1 MKKLLS
7 DVVLVCGAVFALSVG
22 ALFTALT
29 AQYIFKLEPC
39 ELCIYQ
45 RVPYCL
51 TALLSIAALVL
62 THNAEKVRASAF
74 LIFLC
79 SIAFFAGSVIAA
91 FHIGVEQHWW
101 KSPLEGCAAN
111 LPEGLSGADL
121 VKFLSTR
128 KVVRC
133 DEIAWADPVFHLSMA
148 TYNAMISFVLAGL
161 SLAASILITRRAN
174 GVLSMDSKSLK
185 KPANSNER

>member
-22 ALFTALT
+22 ALFIALT

-39 ELCIYQ
+39 ELCLYQ
-45 RVPYCL
+45 RAPYCI
-51 TALLSIAALVL
+51 TALLSIIALVM
-62 THNAEKVRASAF
+62 THNAEKVRVSAF

-79 SIAFFAGSVIAA
+79 SATFLIGSFIAFFHV
-91 FHIGVEQHWW
+91 GVEYHWW
-101 KSPLEGCAAN
+101 KSPLEGCAAD

-128 KVVRC
+128 KAVRC
-133 DEIAWADPVFHLSMA
+133 DEVAWADPFFHFSMA
-148 TYNAMISFVLAGL
+148 AYNAAISFALAGF
-161 SLAASILITRRAN
+161 SFAASILITRKAN
-174 GVLSMDSKSLK
+174 GVLSVNAKSLK
-185 KPANSNER
+185 NAANSNER